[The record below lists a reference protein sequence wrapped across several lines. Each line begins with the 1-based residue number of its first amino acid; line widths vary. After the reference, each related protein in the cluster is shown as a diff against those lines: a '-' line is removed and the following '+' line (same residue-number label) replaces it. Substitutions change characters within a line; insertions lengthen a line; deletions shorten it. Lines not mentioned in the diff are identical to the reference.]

1 MPVLL
6 EYRIMQIDY
15 FTQSQNHHLM
25 NRAQFA
31 ELNAFVAV
39 AERANFARAAA
50 HLGINASTISQ
61 TIRALEERLGMRLLN
76 RTTRSVALTEAGEK
90 LLERI
95 RPAITELGAAVEDLN
110 ELRDTPTGTLRLNMS
125 SVAAEVVL
133 APVVKSFLAAY
144 PAISLDVVVDDTNA
158 DIVSGRFDAG
168 IRVGRRVARDMQA
181 VRVTE
186 PSRLIAVASPEY
198 LSRHPAPKT
207 PPDLQQHNCIRFRKE
222 LQCMPWEFSKGKSKF
237 EMSVNGS
244 LTVNSMDWSMRAA
257 LDGIGIGYTI
267 ESYVSGHI
275 AAGRLV
281 PLLLD
286 WSREHHSYYL
296 CYTGRRQLPVPLKV
310 FTAFLR
316 QQRTRY
322 TGGSAAENGWTEK

>member
-6 EYRIMQIDY
+6 EYRIMQIDS
-15 FTQSQNHHLM
+15 FVQAHNRTVM

-61 TIRALEERLGMRLLN
+61 TIRALEDRLGMRLLN

-110 ELRDTPTGTLRLNMS
+110 ELRDTPTGTLRLNVS

-133 APVVKSFLAAY
+133 APVMKSFLAAY
-144 PAISLDVVVDDTNA
+144 PAITLDIVVDDSNA

-186 PSRLIAVASPEY
+186 PSRLIAIASPEY
-198 LSRHPAPKT
+198 LSDHPAPKA
-207 PPDLQQHNCIRFRKE
+207 PADLQQHNCIQFRKD
-222 LQCMPWEFSKGKSKF
+222 LQCMAWEFSKGKSKF

-244 LTVNSMDWSMRAA
+244 LTVNSMHLVVRAA

-267 ESYVSGHI
+267 ESYVSDHI
-275 AAGRLV
+275 AGGRLI

-310 FTAFLR
+310 FTAFLTR
-316 QQRTRY
+316 QRTRY
-322 TGGSAAENGWTEK
+322 TQGAAGNGESEK

>member
-1 MPVLL
+1 
-6 EYRIMQIDY
+6 
-15 FTQSQNHHLM
+15 
-25 NRAQFA
+25 
-31 ELNAFVAV
+31 
-39 AERANFARAAA
+39 
-50 HLGINASTISQ
+50 
-61 TIRALEERLGMRLLN
+61 
-76 RTTRSVALTEAGEK
+76 
-90 LLERI
+90 
-95 RPAITELGAAVEDLN
+95 
-110 ELRDTPTGTLRLNMS
+110 
-125 SVAAEVVL
+125 
-133 APVVKSFLAAY
+133 
-144 PAISLDVVVDDTNA
+144 
-158 DIVSGRFDAG
+158 
-168 IRVGRRVARDMQA
+168 
-181 VRVTE
+181 
-186 PSRLIAVASPEY
+186 
-198 LSRHPAPKT
+198 
-207 PPDLQQHNCIRFRKE
+207 
-222 LQCMPWEFSKGKSKF
+222 MPWEFSKGKSKF